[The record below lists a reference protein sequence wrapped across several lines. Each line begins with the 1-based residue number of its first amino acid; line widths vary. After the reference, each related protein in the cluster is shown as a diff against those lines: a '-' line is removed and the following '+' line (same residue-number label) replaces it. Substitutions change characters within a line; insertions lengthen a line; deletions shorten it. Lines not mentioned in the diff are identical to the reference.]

1 MFTFLNQ
8 KSAPWIYIFLSGLLV
23 SACLVLPMLMR
34 VFFIGKDLQS
44 AIHDDMATLIVDDN
58 TVHIVGEVPSII
70 RLKNGVAILLH
81 TEPDTM
87 LLKSFPR
94 HSILITEK
102 ALFYRRALDIKK
114 YPFENA
120 NIRFDDERVELTPQF
135 LRTKLEQYL
144 VPALTIVAIISIG
157 LFFLVLLGLALFA
170 AGISTVI
177 DAFTN
182 GPFAYLQFYNL
193 SSLVL
198 FLLVSIAVIMHRINL
213 IKWLHVLYFSIFYII
228 FVPGFSYFLQ
238 KIAAKTKAG

>member
-8 KSAPWIYIFLSGLLV
+8 KTAPWIYLFLSGLLV
-23 SACLVLPMLMR
+23 STCLVLPMLMHA
-34 VFFIGKDLQS
+34 FIIGKDLRS

-58 TVHIVGEVPSII
+58 TLHIEGKVPSII
-70 RLKNGVAILLH
+70 RLENGVTVLLH
-81 TEPDTM
+81 TKPDTM

-94 HSILITEK
+94 HSILITEQ
-102 ALFYRRALDIKK
+102 ALFYRRAFDIKK

-120 NIRFDDERVELTPQF
+120 NIRFDDKHMELTPQL
-135 LRTKLEQYL
+135 LRTKLDKHL
-144 VPALTIVAIISIG
+144 VPVLTIVAILSIG

-198 FLLVSIAVIMHRINL
+198 FLLVSFAVIMHRIHL
-213 IKWLHVLYFSIFYII
+213 IKWIHVLYFSIFYIV

-238 KIAAKTKAG
+238 KIAAKTETR